1 MDATPI
7 IARVAKAIER
17 RGLDAVLIGNAG
29 AAMHGAPVTTIDL
42 DFLIRR
48 TPSNRKKLAAVAA
61 DLGATLYITFYPV
74 SKVLRMMNDDET
86 LQVDFMDEVSGIRSF
101 EGVRRRSHRV
111 RVGDATI
118 CLAGLADIIK
128 MKKAAN
134 RPRDR
139 AVLEILE
146 KPLKRSRPTRKERL
160 ELLRKQS
167 EWLENDMIRRRV
179 AAPVER
185 RMNFLRKRIGICSSS
200 L

>member
-1 MDATPI
+1 MDATGI

-17 RGLDAVLIGNAG
+17 QGLDAVLIGNAG

-61 DLGATLYITFYPV
+61 DLGATLYTPFYPV

-111 RVGDATI
+111 QVGDATI

-146 KPLKRSRPTRKERL
+146 KTL
-160 ELLRKQS
+160 EA
-167 EWLENDMIRRRV
+167 I
-179 AAPVER
+179 AANQEGKTGTV
-185 RMNFLRKRIGICSSS
+185 KKTK
-200 L
+200 

>member
-1 MDATPI
+1 MDAISI

-17 RGLDAVLIGNAG
+17 QGLDAVLIGNAG

-48 TPSNRKKLAAVAA
+48 TPVNRKKLAAVAA
-61 DLGATLYITFYPV
+61 DLGATLYTPFYPV
-74 SKVLRMMNDDET
+74 SRVLRMMNDDES

-101 EGVRRRSHRV
+101 EGVRRRAHRV
-111 RVGDATI
+111 LVGDATI

-146 KPLKRSRPTRKERL
+146 KTL
-160 ELLRKQS
+160 EAITANQEAKTGT
-167 EWLENDMIRRRV
+167 
-179 AAPVER
+179 A
-185 RMNFLRKRIGICSSS
+185 KKTK
-200 L
+200 